1 MTFFAYK
8 HKLTSSQL
16 DFTEHAEAWIAQ
28 LQIELSKTYPDVSI
42 CSSRRS
48 SEFKGTFVD
57 LDTIDSGREC
67 SSGLGLLVEQNGT
80 RSQFFAVDDNPIDA
94 DILKSLSKAVQRA
107 SQLAVGVAGDFE
119 WSALLV
125 QTPKMLS
132 HPSRLEGTLRV
143 GNMTLSA
150 ADRDF
155 TDVVYH
161 FDSGNS
167 MSSSFKL
174 QVSRPICVVGHTN
187 ASSKESAIS
196 RAGRELRRL
205 CGLLTVAWGV
215 PYEIATPPMPQYDQ
229 EGPPQ
234 YEVRPGIR
242 RLQEAS
248 PVEKWEVHPVPRWAD
263 DAWHRAEEEELTAAL
278 DMFLEAEYVSARH
291 PSLSAVAYVAAI
303 EAIGD
308 SLFTV
313 EQCKCCKSIPG
324 ATKKYKAAIRLVVSE
339 LVAQRLDR
347 VYGWRSKTVHRGS
360 LHSTEVNASRGW
372 AHMLNPRYSENLTAV
387 LPELRE
393 AALLLIERGLDN
405 QLPESRPLH
414 DIGRTES

>member
-1 MTFFAYK
+1 MTHFAVK
-8 HKLTSSQL
+8 NKLCTSPL
-16 DFTEHAEAWIAQ
+16 DFTEHADAWIGHLEA
-28 LQIELSKTYPDVSI
+28 ELSKTYPDVSL
-42 CSSRRS
+42 CSSTRS
-48 SEFKGTFVD
+48 SEFKGAFVD
-57 LDTIDSGREC
+57 LDTIGVNRELN
-67 SSGLGLLVEQNGT
+67 SGLGLLVEQEGT
-80 RSQFFAVDDNPIDA
+80 RNQFFVVSDIPIDG
-94 DILKSLSKAVQRA
+94 DLFKTLRKAVQRA
-107 SQLAVGVAGDFE
+107 CQKAAAAATDIE

-125 QTPKMLS
+125 QTPKILS

-143 GNMTLSA
+143 GKMTLSA
-150 ADRDF
+150 SETDF

-161 FDSGNS
+161 YDSGTS
-167 MSSSFKL
+167 MSSGYKW
-174 QVSRPICVVGHTN
+174 QVSRPICVAGHTT

-205 CGLLTVAWGV
+205 CGLLAVSWGV
-215 PYEIATPPMPQYDQ
+215 PYEIAHPPMLQYDQ

-234 YEVRPGIR
+234 YKVRPGIR
-242 RLQEAS
+242 LLHEA
-248 PVEKWEVHPVPRWAD
+248 PAVEKWEAHPVPSWTD
-263 DAWHRAEEEELTAAL
+263 DAWRQAERVELTAAL
-278 DMFLEAEYVSARH
+278 DMFLEAEYVAARH

-308 SLFTV
+308 ALFTV

-324 ATKKYKAAIRLVVSE
+324 ATKKYKATIRLVESE
-339 LVAQRLDR
+339 PVAQRLDR
-347 VYGWRSKTVHRGS
+347 VYDWRSTTVHRGS

-393 AALLLIERGLDN
+393 AARLLIERGLDN

-414 DIGRTES
+414 DIR